1 MDSSR
6 ECRHAT
12 CPAISPGCER
22 CVTSRNRSP
31 SSPPDPVNSL
41 RPRKRRAD
49 PSIAAV
55 HACPNAPTR
64 AVNQPYSLPHRR
76 NTGRAQP
83 TATRNTRIPVS
94 REIYFYDIHSQVEL
108 RLLFCPTSGVRT
120 CICAKSQ
127 LCKCE
132 ISWAA
137 LPRQRT
143 AAQPR
148 LDAAG
153 DQHRQEPGLRRGDS
167 ELKKEGLLPKDTQHR
182 QV

>member
-94 REIYFYDIHSQVEL
+94 REIDASIYFYDIHSQVEL
-108 RLLFCPTSGVRT
+108 RLCLCFRFNQHVVGGGFAGDGDAEQRAEGGGSGV
-120 CICAKSQ
+120 AHGKSAMAN
-127 LCKCE
+127 L
-132 ISWAA
+132 
-137 LPRQRT
+137 
-143 AAQPR
+143 
-148 LDAAG
+148 
-153 DQHRQEPGLRRGDS
+153 
-167 ELKKEGLLPKDTQHR
+167 LKGSCSPY
-182 QV
+182 V

>member
-83 TATRNTRIPVS
+83 TATRNTRIPVL
-94 REIYFYDIHSQVEL
+94 REIDQSTFTTSTAKSNCAKKKWKDREFSLHRVSPLSGKKAAIAKTRRCQEVWRGLIKQLPDKGVFTLANGEKGP
-108 RLLFCPTSGVRT
+108 RSGVR
-120 CICAKSQ
+120 
-127 LCKCE
+127 
-132 ISWAA
+132 
-137 LPRQRT
+137 R
-143 AAQPR
+143 
-148 LDAAG
+148 
-153 DQHRQEPGLRRGDS
+153 
-167 ELKKEGLLPKDTQHR
+167 
-182 QV
+182 

>member
-94 REIYFYDIHSQVEL
+94 REIDASIYFYDIHSQVKL
-108 RLLFCPTSGVRT
+108 RQIEGCSRYRFGDVG
-120 CICAKSQ
+120 
-127 LCKCE
+127 
-132 ISWAA
+132 
-137 LPRQRT
+137 RT
-143 AAQPR
+143 AALR
-148 LDAAG
+148 
-153 DQHRQEPGLRRGDS
+153 QHRHEPGQIRSRLIDVLID
-167 ELKKEGLLPKDTQHR
+167 EVPFPTHAEPDTGCFLADDT
-182 QV
+182 